1 MKKKWKI
8 VIAVFV
14 LAGAAVLFFT
24 EEIKGKIIHILGAAE
39 NYKVEGDPNAMQP
52 RFNDADV
59 QREKIHVYLAQIA
72 SGFTQPVDIQF
83 SPVEKEVALIA
94 EKTGALKW
102 VNFKTKATGALA
114 KIDVLVSAE
123 EGLLGVAFHPAYA
136 SNGKI
141 YLNYVAKENGNDV
154 SRVSEWVVSKPAEL
168 SGATLA
174 SERILMRVAQPYA
187 NHNAGQLAFGP
198 DGMLYI
204 GWGDGGFKDDP
215 KGNGQNPFTLLG
227 SMLRISVEP
236 DANGKPY
243 SIPKDNP
250 HVGDARYA
258 PETWAIGFRNPW
270 RYSFDPK
277 GRLIVAD
284 VGQDRYEEIDIVEKG
299 GNYGWNVREGFHCFE
314 PKENCATANLLN
326 PVYEYGRKEGQSLT
340 GGYVYTSTEI
350 SALKNKYVFS
360 DFISGRIW
368 AIDLPDNAQGKVQKV
383 YTLGQWPVL
392 ISSFGRDAAGN
403 VYAADFG
410 SGKIFRLAVR

>member
-1 MKKKWKI
+1 MKTRWKI
-8 VIAVFV
+8 LIAFLV
-14 LAGAAVLFFT
+14 LAGGAVALFT
-24 EEIKGKIIHILGAAE
+24 EGIKIKIIHILGAAE

-52 RFNDADV
+52 RFNDEDI
-59 QREKIHVYLAQIA
+59 QREKILVNLAQIG

-83 SPVEKEVALIA
+83 SPAEKDTAIIA

-102 VNFKTKATGALA
+102 INFKTKATGTLA
-114 KIDVLVSAE
+114 KINVITSAE
-123 EGLLGVAFHPAYA
+123 EGLLGAAFHPAYA
-136 SNGKI
+136 ANGKI
-141 YLNYVAKENGNDV
+141 YLNYVANENGKDV
-154 SRVSEWVVSKPAEL
+154 SRVSEWIVSKPAN
-168 SGATLA
+168 LA
-174 SERILMRVAQPYA
+174 EAVLGDERILMRVVQPYA

-215 KGNGQNPFTLLG
+215 KGNGQNPLTLLG

-284 VGQDRYEEIDIVEKG
+284 VGQDRFEEIDIVEKG
-299 GNYGWNVREGFHCFE
+299 GNYGWNRREGFHCFE
-314 PKENCATANLLN
+314 PKENCETKNLLE
-326 PVYEYGRKEGQSLT
+326 PIYEYGRKEGQSLT
-340 GGYVYTSTEI
+340 GGYVYTGTEI
-350 SALKNKYVFS
+350 SSLRNKYVFA
-360 DFISGRIW
+360 DFVSGRIW
-368 AIDLPDNAQGKVQKV
+368 AIELPESSQAKVQKV
-383 YTLGQWPVL
+383 YTLGRWPVL

-410 SGKIFRLAVR
+410 SGKIFRFVAK

>member
-102 VNFKTKATGALA
+102 VNFKTKATGTLA

-215 KGNGQNPFTLLG
+215 KGNGQNPLTLLG

-236 DANGKPY
+236 DTNGKPY

-299 GNYGWNVREGFHCFE
+299 GNYGWKRARRF
-314 PKENCATANLLN
+314 
-326 PVYEYGRKEGQSLT
+326 SL
-340 GGYVYTSTEI
+340 
-350 SALKNKYVFS
+350 F
-360 DFISGRIW
+360 
-368 AIDLPDNAQGKVQKV
+368 
-383 YTLGQWPVL
+383 
-392 ISSFGRDAAGN
+392 
-403 VYAADFG
+403 
-410 SGKIFRLAVR
+410 

>member
-1 MKKKWKI
+1 MKTKWKI
-8 VIAVFV
+8 LIGV
-14 LAGAAVLFFT
+14 LAILTAAVLIFT
-24 EEIKGKIIHILGAAE
+24 EEIKIKIIHILGAAE
-39 NYKVEGDPNAMQP
+39 NYKAEGDPNAMQP

-59 QREKIHVYLAQIA
+59 QREKILVNLVQLT

-83 SPVEKEVALIA
+83 SPVERDLALIA

-102 VNFKTKATGALA
+102 INFKTKATGTLA
-114 KIDVLVSAE
+114 KITVLTNAE

-136 SNGKI
+136 TNGKI
-141 YLNYVAKENGNDV
+141 YLNYVANENGKDV
-154 SRVSEWVVSKPAEL
+154 SRVAEWIVSKPSAIAE
-168 SGATLA
+168 STLG
-174 SERILMRVAQPYA
+174 SERILMRLVQPYA

-215 KGNGQNPFTLLG
+215 KGNGQNPLTLLG

-284 VGQDRYEEIDIVEKG
+284 VGQDLFEEIDIVDKG
-299 GNYGWNVREGFHCFE
+299 GNYGWKIREGFHCFE
-314 PKENCATANLLN
+314 PKENCQTKDLN
-326 PVYEYGRKEGQSLT
+326 DPIYEYGRKEGQSLT
-340 GGYVYTSTEI
+340 GGYVYTGTEI
-350 SALKNKYVFS
+350 SALKNKYVFA

-368 AIDLPDNAQGKVQKV
+368 AIELPDIAQTKVQKV
-383 YTLGQWPVL
+383 LTLGQWPVL

-410 SGKIFRLAVR
+410 SGKIFYLAAK

>member
-1 MKKKWKI
+1 MGKKWQI
-8 VIAVFV
+8 LLAVV
-14 LAGAAVLFFT
+14 LALSVALVLGL
-24 EEIKGKIIHILGAAE
+24 ESIKGKIIHILGAAE

-52 RFNDADV
+52 RFTDADAA
-59 QREKIHVYLAQIA
+59 RERIAVNLVQIA
-72 SGFTQPVDIQF
+72 SGFVQPVDIQF
-83 SPVEKEVALIA
+83 SPVEKDVALIC

-102 VNFKTKATGALA
+102 INFQTKTTGILA
-114 KIDVLVSAE
+114 SIPVLVGAE
-123 EGLLGVAFHPAYA
+123 EGLLGAAFHPTFAT
-136 SNGKI
+136 NGKI
-141 YLNYVAKENGNDV
+141 YLNYVANENGNDV
-154 SRVSEWVVSKPAEL
+154 SRVSEWVVSKPADIANAKL
-168 SGATLA
+168 G
-174 SERILMRVAQPYA
+174 SERILMRVVQPYA

-215 KGNGQNPFTLLG
+215 KGHGQNPKTLLG

-236 DANGKPY
+236 DASGNPY

-250 HVGDARYA
+250 HVGDARYV

-299 GNYGWNVREGFHCFE
+299 GNYGWKVREGFHCFE
-314 PKENCATANLLN
+314 PKENCATANLLE

-340 GGYVYTSTEI
+340 GGNVYTASEI
-350 SALKNKYVFS
+350 SALKNKYVFA

-403 VYAADFG
+403 VYVADFG
-410 SGKIFRLAVR
+410 SGKIFRLSAR